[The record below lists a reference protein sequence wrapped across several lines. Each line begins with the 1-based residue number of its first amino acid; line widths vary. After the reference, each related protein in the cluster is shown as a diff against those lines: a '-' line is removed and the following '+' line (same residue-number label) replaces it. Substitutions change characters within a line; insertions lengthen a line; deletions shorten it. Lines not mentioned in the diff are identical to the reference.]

1 MTLLNF
7 VRSTVVFLAP
17 ISRLRTAC
25 QFDFQECANY
35 QTCYP
40 GGTWRLLMYIQLLCC
55 SSVNPWYIVEVG
67 AGTGEGGTC
76 GGAGV
81 PVGAGAGVL
90 GTAGAASIPVVG
102 FAAGG
107 GIGRDGGAAATRS
120 ATWRAMMSSAVS
132 TTLSASMSTLSEKD
146 SAADAGVSGAG
157 SLPFLD
163 ASRGGLGGGCG
174 GLLAGG

>member
-1 MTLLNF
+1 
-7 VRSTVVFLAP
+7 
-17 ISRLRTAC
+17 
-25 QFDFQECANY
+25 
-35 QTCYP
+35 
-40 GGTWRLLMYIQLLCC
+40 MYIQLLCC

-107 GIGRDGGAAATRS
+107 GIGRDGGAAATKS
-120 ATWRAMMSSAVS
+120 ATWRAMISFADSTTSSAS
-132 TTLSASMSTLSEKD
+132 EATSSEKD
-146 SAADAGVSGAG
+146 SAADAGVGGAS

-163 ASRGGLGGGCG
+163 ARRGGRDGG
-174 GLLAGG
+174 